1 MSGDISTP
9 VSGMTGA
16 GGGDLLRLTGMATGL
31 DVDAVVKK
39 MMKAEQV
46 KLDKAKQD
54 QQTIQWKQEAY
65 QDIIK
70 DIKDLQS
77 SFFDSVSSD
86 KNILSGA
93 NFAPF
98 TVSGADTSI
107 ATFTPEVGAK
117 AGKYSIEVKQLA
129 KGAGVTNTLSGKSLS
144 TPLTDIGISGSIK
157 LVLNANSVANDI
169 NVTLDNTSDTA
180 TIGDLV
186 NVINNQTGGSVKA
199 AYSELTGEFKL
210 NTSQTGSDTSLAIK
224 KGSTASLSTILGFSA
239 LNSEGLT
246 TADWTVSS
254 TSTDTAT
261 GTIQKGQNA
270 DVTITPPGSSTGT
283 PVTDKATNNFT
294 IDGMTY
300 TLSSEG
306 SKDASGNPIPVTT
319 SATVGQDTDKVYD
332 KIKGFIDKYSAIM
345 DKIQTKLTEKPDH
358 NYKPLTDAQKSSMSA
373 ADITNWETKAKQGI
387 LRNDDNL
394 QNMLNDLRSA
404 FNTAVSN
411 TGLSLGKYG
420 SNSIGIDIS
429 ADYKKP
435 AHVDILDT
443 AKLKEAISSKPDQ
456 ILKIFTNVS
465 TAAAETTSD
474 GSKKYDPST
483 QEYKEDGIFTRIKSI
498 LEKNAGNT
506 NVTLN
511 SSILTSYANK
521 QYDYSITGTG
531 GKNTLPDQ
539 IYEQQLAIGKITD
552 EMSTKQEKYYQQFSK
567 LETAMNQLNAQQS
580 QLSYMLGQ

>member
-9 VSGMTGA
+9 ATGMTGA
-16 GGGDLLRLTGMATGL
+16 GGGDLIRLTGMATGL
-31 DVDAVVKK
+31 DVDAMVKK
-39 MMKAEQV
+39 MMKPEQI
-46 KLDKAKQD
+46 KLDRAKQN

-77 SFFDSVSSD
+77 NFFDFTSSD
-86 KNILSGA
+86 KNILSAA
-93 NFAPF
+93 NFAPY

-107 ATFTPEVGAK
+107 ATFTPGVGAK

-129 KGAGVTNTLSGKSLS
+129 KGAGITNKLSGKSLS
-144 TPLTDIGISGSIK
+144 TKLTEIDPSLKESIN
-157 LVLNANSVANDI
+157 LTLSVNGAPDI
-169 NVTLDNTSDTA
+169 NVNLDNTSDTA

-186 NVINNQTGGSVKA
+186 NAINDQGSGSVKA
-199 AYSELTGEFKL
+199 AYSELTGEFSL
-210 NTSQTGSDTSLAIK
+210 NSAKTGSDTSLTIG
-224 KGSTASLSTILGFSA
+224 KGTTASLSNILGFSTS
-239 LNSEGLT
+239 NGEGLT
-246 TADWTVSS
+246 TADWTIN
-254 TSTDTAT
+254 TSNTPATIAGATAS
-261 GTIQKGQNA
+261 KGQNA
-270 DVTITPPGSSTGT
+270 DVTITPPGSSIGT
-283 PVTDKATNNFT
+283 PVIDKTSNNFT

-300 TLSSEG
+300 TLSSIG
-306 SKDASGNPIPVTT
+306 DSSVN
-319 SATVGQDTDKVYD
+319 VGLDTDKVYD
-332 KIKGFIDKYSAIM
+332 KIKGFIDKYNAIM

-358 NYKPLTDAQKSSMSA
+358 NYKPLTDSQKSGMSA
-373 ADITNWETKAKQGI
+373 SDITNWEAKAKQGI

-404 FNTAVSN
+404 FNTSVSN

-435 AHVDILDT
+435 AHVDILDA
-443 AKLKEAISSKPDQ
+443 AKLKEAISSKSDQ

-465 TAAAETTSD
+465 TTAAETTSD

-498 LEKNAGNT
+498 LEKNVGNT

-521 QYDYSITGTG
+521 QYDYSTTGTG

-567 LETAMNQLNAQQS
+567 LETAMNTLNAQQS

>member
-129 KGAGVTNTLSGKSLS
+129 SGAGITNTLSGKSLS
-144 TPLTDIGISGSIK
+144 TKLTEIDPSLKESIN
-157 LVLNANSVANDI
+157 LTLSVNGAANDI
-169 NVTLDNTSDTA
+169 NVKLDNTSGNA

-186 NVINNQTGGSVKA
+186 NAINDQGSGSVKA
-199 AYSELTGEFKL
+199 TYSELTGEFSL
-210 NTSQTGSDTSLAIK
+210 NTSKTGKYSDTSNISMTIK
-224 KGSTASLSTILGFSA
+224 SGTTSELTSILG
-239 LNSEGLT
+239 
-246 TADWTVSS
+246 
-254 TSTDTAT
+254 T
-261 GTIQKGQNA
+261 GTYIEGTPITNGKNA
-270 DVTITPPGSSTGT
+270 DVTITPPGGS
-283 PVTDKATNNFT
+283 PVILNDDPKNNNAKTTNNFA
-294 IDGMTY
+294 IDGMNY
-300 TLSSEG
+300 TLSSTG
-306 SKDASGNPIPVTT
+306 DT
-319 SATVGQDTDKVYD
+319 SVNVGLDTDKVYD
-332 KIKGFIDKYSAIM
+332 KIKGFIDKYNAIM
-345 DKIQTKLTEKPDH
+345 DKIQTKLIEKPDS

-373 ADITNWETKAKQGI
+373 AEITNWETKAKQGI

-456 ILKIFTNVS
+456 ILKIFTNIS
-465 TAAAETTSD
+465 TTAAETTSD